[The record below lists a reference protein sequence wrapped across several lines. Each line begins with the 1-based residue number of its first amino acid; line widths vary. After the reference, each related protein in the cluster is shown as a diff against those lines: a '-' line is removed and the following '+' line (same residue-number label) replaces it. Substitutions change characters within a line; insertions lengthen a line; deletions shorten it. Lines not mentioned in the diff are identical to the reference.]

1 VASLAKAAP
10 AVALLVLTI
19 AAAATAQPQPP
30 NVQIPDLPNQEVE
43 RFKVTLNG
51 SQGST
56 FNFSVDYP
64 NPSCPIHSEGRVTED
79 WKFARGRGVVL
90 EFRRIKGTHT
100 VFLQRK
106 GHPAGDVSFAT
117 PGTVIRTAS
126 GFWDEM
132 GPAPCRGHHE
142 FSVADCDTKLPAKA
156 DMFFIWTRGRLSMEP
171 TSKSIQ
177 RKNPAR
183 ECGSGNEN
191 IDGLTNEYPF
201 LAKQKGK
208 LSAKQV
214 FGKRKHIVVPLKAN
228 RLLEPVRGGMW
239 IREDEVFGGSAR
251 LVLSRLKND

>member
-1 VASLAKAAP
+1 MSNP
-10 AVALLVLTI
+10 
-19 AAAATAQPQPP
+19 
-30 NVQIPDLPNQEVE
+30 
-43 RFKVTLNG
+43 G
-51 SQGST
+51 SC
-56 FNFSVDYP
+56 SV
-64 NPSCPIHSEGRVTED
+64 HSEGRLTED

-156 DMFFIWTRGRLSMEP
+156 DMFFIWARGSSRWSPRRRASSERTRLPRVAAAP
-171 TSKSIQ
+171 RTSTAGLLT
-177 RKNPAR
+177 PHR
-183 ECGSGNEN
+183 EGS
-191 IDGLTNEYPF
+191 F
-201 LAKQKGK
+201 
-208 LSAKQV
+208 
-214 FGKRKHIVVPLKAN
+214 
-228 RLLEPVRGGMW
+228 

-251 LVLSRLKND
+251 LVLSRLR